1 MWDFEQEYL
10 GGNQVDL
17 LSNCLY
23 PAERI
28 AYRND
33 FFMIHKDGYCP
44 ADRMV
49 PLRNAHSLSLVDDR
63 ESALLHTESM
73 GIVPKKMRTS

>member
-1 MWDFEQEYL
+1 MAAMKKIRGISCESVWDFEQEYL
-10 GGNQVDL
+10 GGNLVDL

-33 FFMIHKDGYCP
+33 FFMIHKDGC
-44 ADRMV
+44 A
-49 PLRNAHSLSLVDDR
+49 A
-63 ESALLHTESM
+63 
-73 GIVPKKMRTS
+73 